1 VKRFL
6 LVGAGRDADVFSWGD
21 GRVLRRYRK
30 GTDATVEADVM
41 RYVAEHGYPV
51 PKVFHAT
58 GPDLVMERVHGPTMA
73 DAVVDGELDVDGAGR
88 MLADLHDRLHDI
100 PSRCSPV
107 GEERMIH
114 MDLHPLNVMVAPRGP
129 VVIDWCNARDGEPRL
144 DVAMSALILA
154 QVAIVAAGPRARLA
168 RALLQSFVSAVRDD
182 PSPRLSAASALR
194 RGDPNITVP
203 EAECLEDAE
212 RLVRRVAAG

>member
-1 VKRFL
+1 
-6 LVGAGRDADVFSWGD
+6 
-21 GRVLRRYRK
+21 
-30 GTDATVEADVM
+30 M

-51 PKVFHAT
+51 PEVFHAT

-73 DAVVDGELDVDGAGR
+73 DAVVDGKLGVDSAGR

-100 PSRCSPV
+100 PSRCTPA

-114 MDLHPLNVMVAPRGP
+114 MDLHPLNVMVAPGGP

-154 QVAIVAAGPRARLA
+154 QVVIVAARPRALLA

-182 PSPRLSAASALR
+182 PSPSLSAACALR
-194 RGDPNITVP
+194 RGDPNITEP
-203 EAECLEDAE
+203 EAECLDEAE
-212 RLVRRVAAG
+212 RLVRLIAAG